1 MISRVIK
8 YLIGFC
14 ILCLIQYSCNLF
26 AQMTNIPFPAP
37 ILGIIVLFVLLQF
50 NIIKR
55 DWIKDICELIFKY
68 MPLLFIPLA
77 VGIVSYYSFIEKNF
91 LPIIINV
98 VGTTTITLLLTAM
111 FVENVIK
118 YVRLQRMRKSKND

>member
-1 MISRVIK
+1 MLSRVLK
-8 YLIGFC
+8 CLIGFI
-14 ILCLIQYSCNLF
+14 ILCLIQYTCNLLVKF
-26 AQMTNIPFPAP
+26 MGIPFPAP
-37 ILGIIVLFVLLQF
+37 ILGIIVLFLLLQF

-55 DWIKDICELIFKY
+55 DWIKDICEFILKY

-77 VGIVSYYSFIEKNF
+77 VGIISYYGIIEKN
-91 LPIIINV
+91 LVPILINV

-118 YVRLQRMRKSKND
+118 YVRLQRMRKLKDD